1 LLRST
6 GLQVTATGKYTL
18 SGREPPSFRNSPEFP
33 WGTAVPLYS
42 LPVPG
47 VRTVLYTED
56 KNKTEK
62 LQYPCGIILRFYGLT
77 TYVKISANLCLSSF
91 DLLSIIAEYLDV
103 CKLFHSF
110 TEQDGLW
117 ERSCAAYKFKSLFA
131 ITKTRGNRFLK
142 SPACVLS
149 VVVLFGVW

>member
-1 LLRST
+1 VELR
-6 GLQVTATGKYTL
+6 GKPCFEAPVCKLPRPENLRYPVGNRPL
-18 SGREPPSFRNSPEFP
+18 SGTQ
-33 WGTAVPLYS
+33 GTTVPVLYS

-47 VRTVLYTED
+47 D

-131 ITKTRGNRFLK
+131 ITKTRGSRFLK